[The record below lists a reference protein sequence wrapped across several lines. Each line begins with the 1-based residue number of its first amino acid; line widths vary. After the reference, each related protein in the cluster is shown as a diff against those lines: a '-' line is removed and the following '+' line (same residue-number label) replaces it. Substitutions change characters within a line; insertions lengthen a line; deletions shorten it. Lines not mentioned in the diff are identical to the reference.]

1 MPNIEFDFQVKN
13 KKKIFVLGSLAIV
26 LLLFSVYSAIS
37 SSEKV
42 PYSAPVDGGEHNSN
56 SIHAEQTAS
65 GQPASAQVKE
75 GSSSLPAA
83 GDIFTVNPFIELKE
97 FDASKNNIA
106 DMAAAYNQDTQGTV
120 PAMPRSTNIPLPAI
134 PNHPM
139 QAGIP
144 QINNP
149 PSNPPQIQPADRIAV
164 QGIVT
169 GNNGSNIAIMS
180 DGRVVSEGD
189 VYRDNR
195 IAYIGGDGITFD
207 NGTKVRYE

>member
-1 MPNIEFDFQVKN
+1 MPNIEIDFQVKN
-13 KKKIFVLGSLAIV
+13 KKKMVILGSLAIV
-26 LLLFSVYSAIS
+26 LLLFSVYNAIS

-42 PYSAPVDGGEHNSN
+42 LYSAPGNGVDHNNN
-56 SIHAEQTAS
+56 SVHAEQTAS
-65 GQPASAQVKE
+65 GEPVAVK
-75 GSSSLPAA
+75 GSESNSSLSVA
-83 GDIFTVNPFIELKE
+83 GDIFTVNPFIEIKE
-97 FDASKNNIA
+97 FDVSKDNIA
-106 DMAAAYNQDTQGTV
+106 DMAAAHNPGTV

-144 QINNP
+144 QV
-149 PSNPPQIQPADRIAV
+149 SNPSSNQPPASSDRIAV
-164 QGIVT
+164 QGIAM
-169 GNNGSNIAIMS
+169 GDNGSNIAIMS
-180 DGRVVSEGD
+180 DGKVVSEGD

>member
-1 MPNIEFDFQVKN
+1 MPNIEIDFQVKN
-13 KKKIFVLGSLAIV
+13 KKKMVILGSLAIV
-26 LLLFSVYSAIS
+26 LLLFSVYNAIS

-42 PYSAPVDGGEHNSN
+42 LYSAPGNGVEHNNN
-56 SIHAEQTAS
+56 SVHAEQTAS
-65 GQPASAQVKE
+65 GEPVAVK
-75 GSSSLPAA
+75 GSESNSSLSVA
-83 GDIFTVNPFIELKE
+83 GDIFTVNPFIEIKE
-97 FDASKNNIA
+97 FDVSKDNIA
-106 DMAAAYNQDTQGTV
+106 DMAAAHNPGTV

-144 QINNP
+144 QV
-149 PSNPPQIQPADRIAV
+149 SNPSSNQPPASSDRIAV
-164 QGIVT
+164 QGIAM
-169 GNNGSNIAIMS
+169 GDNGSNIAIMS
-180 DGRVVSEGD
+180 DGKVVSEGD

>member
-1 MPNIEFDFQVKN
+1 MPNIEIDFQVKN
-13 KKKIFVLGSLAIV
+13 KKKMVILGSLAIV
-26 LLLFSVYSAIS
+26 LLLFSVYNAIS

-42 PYSAPVDGGEHNSN
+42 PYSVHGNGVEHNKN
-56 SIHAEQTAS
+56 SVHAEQTAAGHPVAVQES
-65 GQPASAQVKE
+65 E
-75 GSSSLPAA
+75 GGSPLPAA
-83 GDIFTVNPFIELKE
+83 GDIFSVNPFIELKE
-97 FDASKNNIA
+97 FDASQNNIA
-106 DMAAAYNQDTQGTV
+106 DMAAAHNKETQGTI

-144 QINNP
+144 QV
-149 PSNPPQIQPADRIAV
+149 SNPSSNQPTASSDRIAV
-164 QGIVT
+164 QGIAM
-169 GNNGSNIAIMS
+169 GENGSNIAIMS

>member
-1 MPNIEFDFQVKN
+1 MPNIEIDFQGKN
-13 KKKIFVLGSLAIV
+13 KKKMVILGSLAIV
-26 LLLFSVYSAIS
+26 LLLFSVYNAIS

-42 PYSAPVDGGEHNSN
+42 PYSAPGNGVEHNNN
-56 SIHAEQTAS
+56 SVHAEQIAS
-65 GQPASAQVKE
+65 GEPVAVK
-75 GSSSLPAA
+75 GSESNSSLSVA
-83 GDIFTVNPFIELKE
+83 GDIFTVNPFIEIKE
-97 FDASKNNIA
+97 FDVSKDNIA
-106 DMAAAYNQDTQGTV
+106 DMAAAHNPGNV

-144 QINNP
+144 QV
-149 PSNPPQIQPADRIAV
+149 SNPSSNQPPASSDRIAV
-164 QGIVT
+164 QGIAM
-169 GNNGSNIAIMS
+169 GENGSNIAIMS
-180 DGRVVSEGD
+180 DGKVVSEGD

>member
-1 MPNIEFDFQVKN
+1 MPNIEIDFQVKN
-13 KKKIFVLGSLAIV
+13 KKKMVILGSLAIV
-26 LLLFSVYSAIS
+26 LLLFSVYNAIS

-42 PYSAPVDGGEHNSN
+42 PYSAPGNGVEHNNN
-56 SIHAEQTAS
+56 SVHAEQTAS
-65 GQPASAQVKE
+65 GEPVAVK
-75 GSSSLPAA
+75 GSESNSSLSVA
-83 GDIFTVNPFIELKE
+83 GDIFTVNPFIEIKE
-97 FDASKNNIA
+97 FDVSKDNIA
-106 DMAAAYNQDTQGTV
+106 DMAVAHNPGTV

-144 QINNP
+144 QV
-149 PSNPPQIQPADRIAV
+149 SNPSSNQPPAASDRIAV
-164 QGIVT
+164 QGIAM
-169 GNNGSNIAIMS
+169 GENGSNIAIMS
-180 DGRVVSEGD
+180 DGKVVSEGD

>member
-1 MPNIEFDFQVKN
+1 MPNIEIDFQGKN
-13 KKKIFVLGSLAIV
+13 KKKMVILGSLAIV
-26 LLLFSVYSAIS
+26 LLFFSVYNVIS

-42 PYSAPVDGGEHNSN
+42 PYSAPGNGVEHNNN
-56 SIHAEQTAS
+56 SVHAEQTAS
-65 GQPASAQVKE
+65 GEPVAVK
-75 GSSSLPAA
+75 GSESNSSLSVA
-83 GDIFTVNPFIELKE
+83 GDIFTVNPFIEMKE
-97 FDASKNNIA
+97 FDVSKDNIA
-106 DMAAAYNQDTQGTV
+106 DMAAAHNPGTV

-144 QINNP
+144 QV
-149 PSNPPQIQPADRIAV
+149 SNPSSNQPPASSDRIAV
-164 QGIVT
+164 QGIAM
-169 GNNGSNIAIMS
+169 GENGSNIAIMS
-180 DGRVVSEGD
+180 DGKVVSEGD

>member
-1 MPNIEFDFQVKN
+1 MPNIEIDFQVKN
-13 KKKIFVLGSLAIV
+13 KKKMVILGSLAIV
-26 LLLFSVYSAIS
+26 LLLFSVYNAIS

-42 PYSAPVDGGEHNSN
+42 LYSAPGNGVEHNNN
-56 SIHAEQTAS
+56 SVHAEQTAS
-65 GQPASAQVKE
+65 GEPVAVKGNE
-75 GSSSLPAA
+75 SNSSLSVA
-83 GDIFTVNPFIELKE
+83 GDIFTVNPFIEMKE
-97 FDASKNNIA
+97 FDVSKDNIA
-106 DMAAAYNQDTQGTV
+106 DMAAAHNPGTV

-144 QINNP
+144 QV
-149 PSNPPQIQPADRIAV
+149 SNPSSNQPPASSDRIAV
-164 QGIVT
+164 QGIAM
-169 GNNGSNIAIMS
+169 GENGSNIAIMS
-180 DGRVVSEGD
+180 DGKVVSEGD

>member
-1 MPNIEFDFQVKN
+1 MPNIEIDFQVKN
-13 KKKIFVLGSLAIV
+13 KKKMVILGSLAIV
-26 LLLFSVYSAIS
+26 LLLFSVYNAIS

-42 PYSAPVDGGEHNSN
+42 PYSAHGNGVEHNNNSVHAERTVSGEPVAVKGSESN
-56 SIHAEQTAS
+56 S
-65 GQPASAQVKE
+65 
-75 GSSSLPAA
+75 SLSVA
-83 GDIFTVNPFIELKE
+83 GDIFTVNPFIEIKE
-97 FDASKNNIA
+97 FDVSKDNIA
-106 DMAAAYNQDTQGTV
+106 DMAAAHNPGTV

-134 PNHPM
+134 PNHSM

-144 QINNP
+144 QV
-149 PSNPPQIQPADRIAV
+149 SNPSSNQPPVSSDRIAV
-164 QGIVT
+164 QGIAM
-169 GNNGSNIAIMS
+169 GDNGSNIAIMS

>member
-1 MPNIEFDFQVKN
+1 MPNIEIDFQGKN
-13 KKKIFVLGSLAIV
+13 KKKMVILGSLAIV
-26 LLLFSVYSAIS
+26 LLLFSVYNAIS

-42 PYSAPVDGGEHNSN
+42 LYSAPGNGVEHNNN
-56 SIHAEQTAS
+56 SVHAEQTAS
-65 GQPASAQVKE
+65 GEPVAVK
-75 GSSSLPAA
+75 GSESNSSLSVA
-83 GDIFTVNPFIELKE
+83 GDIFTVNPFIEIKE
-97 FDASKNNIA
+97 FDVSKDNIA
-106 DMAAAYNQDTQGTV
+106 DMAAAHNPGTV

-144 QINNP
+144 QV
-149 PSNPPQIQPADRIAV
+149 SNPSSNQPPASSDRIAV
-164 QGIVT
+164 QGIAM
-169 GNNGSNIAIMS
+169 GENGSNIAIMS
-180 DGRVVSEGD
+180 DGKVVSEGD

>member
-1 MPNIEFDFQVKN
+1 MPNIEIDFQVKN
-13 KKKIFVLGSLAIV
+13 KKKMVILGSLAIV
-26 LLLFSVYSAIS
+26 LLLFSVYNAIS

-42 PYSAPVDGGEHNSN
+42 PYSAPGNGVEHNNN
-56 SIHAEQTAS
+56 SVHAEQTAS
-65 GQPASAQVKE
+65 GEPVAVK
-75 GSSSLPAA
+75 GSESNSSLSVA
-83 GDIFTVNPFIELKE
+83 GDIFTVNPFIEMKE
-97 FDASKNNIA
+97 FDVSKDNIA
-106 DMAAAYNQDTQGTV
+106 DMAAAHNPGTV

-144 QINNP
+144 QV
-149 PSNPPQIQPADRIAV
+149 SNPSSNQPPASADRIAV
-164 QGIVT
+164 QGIAM
-169 GNNGSNIAIMS
+169 GDNGSNIAIMS

>member
-1 MPNIEFDFQVKN
+1 MPNIEIDFQVKN
-13 KKKIFVLGSLAIV
+13 KKKMVILGSLAIV
-26 LLLFSVYSAIS
+26 LLLFSVYNAIS

-42 PYSAPVDGGEHNSN
+42 LYSAPGNGVEHNNN
-56 SIHAEQTAS
+56 SVHAEQTAS
-65 GQPASAQVKE
+65 GEPVAVK
-75 GSSSLPAA
+75 GSESNSSLSVA
-83 GDIFTVNPFIELKE
+83 GDIFTVNPFIEIKE
-97 FDASKNNIA
+97 FDVSKDNIA
-106 DMAAAYNQDTQGTV
+106 DMAAAHNPGTV

-144 QINNP
+144 QV
-149 PSNPPQIQPADRIAV
+149 SNPSSNQPPASSDRIAV
-164 QGIVT
+164 QGIAM
-169 GNNGSNIAIMS
+169 GENGSNIAIMS
-180 DGRVVSEGD
+180 DGKVVSEGD

>member
-13 KKKIFVLGSLAIV
+13 KKKMVILGSLAIV
-26 LLLFSVYSAIS
+26 LLLFSVYNAIS

-42 PYSAPVDGGEHNSN
+42 LYSAPGNGVEHNNN
-56 SIHAEQTAS
+56 SVHAEQTAS
-65 GQPASAQVKE
+65 GEPVAVK
-75 GSSSLPAA
+75 GSESNSSLSVA
-83 GDIFTVNPFIELKE
+83 GDIFTVNPFIEIKE
-97 FDASKNNIA
+97 FDVSKDNIA
-106 DMAAAYNQDTQGTV
+106 DMAVAHNPGTV

-144 QINNP
+144 QV
-149 PSNPPQIQPADRIAV
+149 SNPSSNQPPASSDRIAV
-164 QGIVT
+164 QGIAM
-169 GNNGSNIAIMS
+169 GENGSNIAIMS
-180 DGRVVSEGD
+180 DGKVVSEGD

>member
-1 MPNIEFDFQVKN
+1 MPNIEIDFQVKN
-13 KKKIFVLGSLAIV
+13 KKKMVILGSLAIV
-26 LLLFSVYSAIS
+26 LLLFSVYNAIS

-42 PYSAPVDGGEHNSN
+42 QYSASGNGVEHNNN
-56 SIHAEQTAS
+56 SVHAEQTAS
-65 GQPASAQVKE
+65 GEPVAVK
-75 GSSSLPAA
+75 GSESNSSLSVA
-83 GDIFTVNPFIELKE
+83 GDIFTVNPFIEIKE
-97 FDASKNNIA
+97 FDVSKDNIA
-106 DMAAAYNQDTQGTV
+106 DMAAAHNPGTV

-144 QINNP
+144 QV
-149 PSNPPQIQPADRIAV
+149 SNPSSNQPPASSDRIAV
-164 QGIVT
+164 QGIAM
-169 GNNGSNIAIMS
+169 GENGSNIAIMS
-180 DGRVVSEGD
+180 DGKVVSEGD

>member
-1 MPNIEFDFQVKN
+1 MPNIEIDFQVKN
-13 KKKIFVLGSLAIV
+13 KKKMVILGSLAIV
-26 LLLFSVYSAIS
+26 LLLFSVYNAIS

-42 PYSAPVDGGEHNSN
+42 LYSAPGNGVEHNNN
-56 SIHAEQTAS
+56 SVHAEQTAS
-65 GQPASAQVKE
+65 GEPVAVK
-75 GSSSLPAA
+75 GSESNSSLSVA
-83 GDIFTVNPFIELKE
+83 GDIFTVNPFIEIKE
-97 FDASKNNIA
+97 FDVSKDNIA
-106 DMAAAYNQDTQGTV
+106 DMAVAHNPGTV

-144 QINNP
+144 QV
-149 PSNPPQIQPADRIAV
+149 SNPSSNQPPASSDRIAV
-164 QGIVT
+164 QGIAM
-169 GNNGSNIAIMS
+169 GENGSNIAIMS
-180 DGRVVSEGD
+180 DGKVVSEGD

>member
-1 MPNIEFDFQVKN
+1 MPNIEIDFQVKN
-13 KKKIFVLGSLAIV
+13 KKKMVILGSLAIV
-26 LLLFSVYSAIS
+26 LLLFSVYNAIS

-42 PYSAPVDGGEHNSN
+42 LYSAPGNGVEHNNN
-56 SIHAEQTAS
+56 SVHAEQTAS
-65 GQPASAQVKE
+65 GEPVAVK
-75 GSSSLPAA
+75 GSESNSSLSVA
-83 GDIFTVNPFIELKE
+83 GDIFTVNPFIESKE
-97 FDASKNNIA
+97 FDVSKDNIA
-106 DMAAAYNQDTQGTV
+106 DMAAAHNPGTV

-144 QINNP
+144 QV
-149 PSNPPQIQPADRIAV
+149 SNPSSNQPPASSDRIAV
-164 QGIVT
+164 QGIAM
-169 GNNGSNIAIMS
+169 GENGSNIAIMS
-180 DGRVVSEGD
+180 DGKVVSEGD

>member
-1 MPNIEFDFQVKN
+1 MPNIEIDFQVKN
-13 KKKIFVLGSLAIV
+13 KKKMVILGSLAIV
-26 LLLFSVYSAIS
+26 LLLFSVYNAIS

-42 PYSAPVDGGEHNSN
+42 LYSAPGNGVEHNNN
-56 SIHAEQTAS
+56 SVHAEQTAS
-65 GQPASAQVKE
+65 GEPVAVK
-75 GSSSLPAA
+75 GSESNSSLSVA
-83 GDIFTVNPFIELKE
+83 GDIFTVNPFIEMKE
-97 FDASKNNIA
+97 FDVSKDNIA
-106 DMAAAYNQDTQGTV
+106 DMAAAHNPGTV

-144 QINNP
+144 QV
-149 PSNPPQIQPADRIAV
+149 SNPSSNQPPASSDRIAV
-164 QGIVT
+164 QGIAM
-169 GNNGSNIAIMS
+169 GENGSNIAIMS
-180 DGRVVSEGD
+180 DGKVVSEGD

>member
-1 MPNIEFDFQVKN
+1 MYN
-13 KKKIFVLGSLAIV
+13 
-26 LLLFSVYSAIS
+26 AIS

-42 PYSAPVDGGEHNSN
+42 LYSAPGNGVEHNNN
-56 SIHAEQTAS
+56 SVHAEQTAS
-65 GQPASAQVKE
+65 GEPVAVK
-75 GSSSLPAA
+75 GSESNSSLSVA
-83 GDIFTVNPFIELKE
+83 GDIFTVNPFIEIKE
-97 FDASKNNIA
+97 FDVSKDNIA
-106 DMAAAYNQDTQGTV
+106 DMAAAHNPGTV

-144 QINNP
+144 QV
-149 PSNPPQIQPADRIAV
+149 SNPSSNQPPASSDRIAV
-164 QGIVT
+164 QGIAM
-169 GNNGSNIAIMS
+169 GDNGSNIAIMS
-180 DGRVVSEGD
+180 DGKVVSEGD